1 MTIEIRPAKSDEMD
15 QFGLMGSY
23 SYGGSFGDGPDNITA
38 SSNRPEWTLCAFDGP
53 ILATAFSAFP
63 FTMRANGKAMAYA
76 GISGV
81 GTRPEYRRRGL
92 LRKIMTQSFSDMRE
106 RGQSV
111 AGLWASQA
119 AIYQRYGFS
128 INNHKRRYEI
138 DTSDIR
144 LNESNTKALEIIRH
158 TPSEA
163 LDTVKDLY
171 REFIQDRMS
180 YLHRSSA
187 LWMNNVLEEGEDG
200 PVYIAIAY
208 DSEVPK
214 AYVAYTLRANK
225 VKHRARSQEIKILD
239 FSWQNLSAYRS
250 IWQYLSLH
258 DLVGRVTWETAPIDD
273 PAQEIFQEPRLL
285 HMVDEEG
292 AWFRVIDVPS
302 ALSGRG
308 YCADGST
315 TIEVVGDDLATWNN
329 GRWKL
334 EVVDGNAVVESTKE
348 KPRVSIDIK
357 SLGSLFTGM
366 RRARELF
373 AWGLIEGSE
382 EAVAQVDRIF
392 ETRHAPHCPDHY

>member
-1 MTIEIRPAKSDEMD
+1 MTLEIRPAKEDEMD

-23 SYGGSFGDGPDNITA
+23 SYGGSFGDGPDNLTA

-63 FTMRANGKAMAYA
+63 FTMRANGRAMAYA

-92 LRKIMTQSFSDMRE
+92 LRRIMTQSFADMRD

-119 AIYQRYGFS
+119 GIYQRYGFS

-138 DTSDIR
+138 DTADIR
-144 LNESNTKALEIIRH
+144 LNGVGDEFLKIIRH
-158 TPSEA
+158 LPAEVM
-163 LDTVKDLY
+163 DTVKNLY
-171 REFIQDRMS
+171 REFVNERMC

-187 LWMNNVLEEGEDG
+187 LWMNNVLEEGDEG
-200 PVYIAIAY
+200 PIYIAIAY
-208 DSEVPK
+208 DGTEPK
-214 AYVAYTLRANK
+214 GYVAYTLRAAK
-225 VKHRARSQEIKILD
+225 VKHRARPQEIKILD
-239 FSWQNLSAYRS
+239 FCWLSLSAYRA
-250 IWQYLSLH
+250 IWQYLGLH

-273 PAQEIFQEPRLL
+273 PAQEVFQEPRLL

-292 AWFRVIDVPS
+292 AWFRIVDVPA

-308 YCADGST
+308 YYGEGET
-315 TIEVVGDDLATWNN
+315 VIEVFGDDIATWNN

-334 EVVDGNAVVESTKE
+334 EVLKGNSLVQPTDEE
-348 KPRVSIDIK
+348 PDIRIDIK

-366 RRARELF
+366 RRARELIS
-373 AWGLIEGSE
+373 WELIEGAE
-382 EAVAQVDRIF
+382 DAVARVDRIF